1 MNDISFRNGMLA
13 GIVIILLGSIL
24 HAIDPR
30 SFLNIYGFVGYAV
43 FLFFMVRSVLQVRK
57 NEGGVLSFG
66 SAFVAAFIPMT
77 IGVFMSS
84 VFTYAMHNWINPDL
98 IILTKEIAIEST
110 TMAMEK
116 MSELFDMDVDIDEV
130 LKELEKV
137 DYSFG
142 LGSLVLSWITTTIIG
157 CVPALIIAAFTKRG
171 EE

>member
-1 MNDISFRNGMLA
+1 MF
-13 GIVIILLGSIL
+13 
-24 HAIDPR
+24 
-30 SFLNIYGFVGYAV
+30 
-43 FLFFMVRSVLQVRK
+43 
-57 NEGGVLSFG
+57 
-66 SAFVAAFIPMT
+66 
-77 IGVFMSS
+77 SS
-84 VFTYAMHNWINPDL
+84 LFTYAIHNWINPDL